1 MNRKKKKINK
11 KIRKFNQSRFKI
23 DKIYKTWIS
32 IYTNVQNDFRREN
45 DRSFVEKS
53 RRGRR
58 RPDEKRRA
66 ERKIEEGRG
75 GADGGER
82 GRRR

>member
-1 MNRKKKKINK
+1 MI
-11 KIRKFNQSRFKI
+11 KFIEFGFLS
-23 DKIYKTWIS
+23 YLH
-32 IYTNVQNDFRREN
+32 VQNDFRREN
-45 DRSFVEKS
+45 DRSFAEEKS
-53 RRGRR
+53 QRGRR

-66 ERKIEEGRG
+66 ERKIEEGRRRG